1 MTESQ
6 TKLYGVSSGD
16 GNNGVSHMFADY
28 YVRTSDPYR
37 LAELALL
44 AEFKPGKG
52 QAWARDN
59 ADIDGESDYTISAMI
74 LNPPCEDSA
83 DGEYPE
89 IYRCVECGH
98 ITDSDQESCPDC
110 DAIGT
115 LYEDSEHAEDG
126 RNWSDGNGA
135 WLIVEIFPADD
146 SDTRDRPVYDSL
158 EDAFS
163 SDLVASVAP

>member
-28 YVRTSDPYR
+28 YVRTNDPYR

-44 AEFKPGKG
+44 AEFRPGKG
-52 QAWARDN
+52 QAWARAN
-59 ADIDGESDYTISAMI
+59 AEIDGEAEYTISAMI
-74 LNPPCEDSA
+74 LNPPCEDSE
-83 DGEYPE
+83 DGAYPVL
-89 IYRCVECGH
+89 YRCTICDMNRDTDTCEHCGA
-98 ITDSDQESCPDC
+98 DC
-110 DAIGT
+110 DEIEH
-115 LYEDSEHAEDG
+115 EDCEDG
-126 RNWSDGNGA
+126 RNWSDANGA

-146 SDTRDRPVYDSL
+146 SETRDRPIYDSL